1 MQSFIR
7 PVTHLSARLIFYHQQ
22 SRPGK
27 QRIKVWLHEMIS
39 EYGDLPFTLSRRGQ
53 SGSCSMSHIY
63 WAETQNKG
71 RWWNSVCRTAVVDF
85 KMWEKHR
92 LFSALQLELICVAE
106 TDLSVPT
113 EADLFHLNRQH
124 RTQSAAA
131 CTARTQIFN
140 FTIAYSAKHTL
151 DADIIQQMAFVVSLE
166 NYNVQ
171 QEQSARR
178 VNVINNYC

>member
-7 PVTHLSARLIFYHQQ
+7 PVTHLSARLLFYHQQ

-113 EADLFHLNRQH
+113 EADLFHLNRQY
-124 RTQSAAA
+124 RTQPVCSCLHSAHTNIQLHHRLF
-131 CTARTQIFN
+131 CQTYTGCRHNTTNGFCCFLRELQRTTG
-140 FTIAYSAKHTL
+140 TISQKGQR
-151 DADIIQQMAFVVSLE
+151 DQ
-166 NYNVQ
+166 
-171 QEQSARR
+171 
-178 VNVINNYC
+178 

>member
-7 PVTHLSARLIFYHQQ
+7 PVIHLSARLLFYHQQ

-27 QRIKVWLHEMIS
+27 QRIKVWLHEMSS
-39 EYGDLPFTLSRRGQ
+39 EYGDLPFTLSWRGQ
-53 SGSCSMSHIY
+53 SGSYSMSHIY
-63 WAETQNKG
+63 RAETQNKG

-92 LFSALQLELICVAE
+92 LFSALQLELVCVAE

-113 EADLFHLNRQH
+113 EVDLFHLNRQH
-124 RTQSAAA
+124 RTQLVCS
-131 CTARTQIFN
+131 C
-140 FTIAYSAKHTL
+140 FTIAYSAKHKL

-178 VNVINNYC
+178 VQRDQ